1 MDLHSCGKLSNS
13 PVLKLTKLF
22 VENQHAFIFHP
33 ILQPVFVFYISQDL
47 TVRVLSMSMFTPLLC
62 NCFFKVF
69 TFLMRENSSLLLS
82 AVIHCWLGQE
92 QQPQG
97 LSPACTH
104 TFTHTWL
111 EAKLGMSDYSCYL
124 RHISR
129 QWLSKSVHS
138 AWHSIPK
145 PFRHT
150 SLDRWIGVRRAGRA
164 TQRKSQF

>member
-13 PVLKLTKLF
+13 TVLKLTKLF
-22 VENQHAFIFHP
+22 VESQHAFIFNR
-33 ILQPVFVFYISQDL
+33 ILQPVFLDFPRLSCQSFINFHVYPHCCVTVFLRSSL
-47 TVRVLSMSMFTPLLC
+47 
-62 NCFFKVF
+62 
-69 TFLMRENSSLLLS
+69 FLMRENSSLLLS
-82 AVIHCWLGQE
+82 AVNHCWLGQE

-97 LSPACTH
+97 LSSACTH

-150 SLDRWIGVRRAGRA
+150 SLDRWIGVSKAGRA
-164 TQRKSQF
+164 TERKSQF